1 MATGFKGLSIRRK
14 TWSGTYSPGTTVVYT
29 VPTDVMKAKIF
40 IKKIE
45 GLNIDT
51 SERIDLKIQRS
62 LNGTFTDVITFAQL
76 LPSAPGPNLDLAMA
90 VNYHTDSALSPA
102 FSVINATSSNG
113 DFVLAEA
120 VAGDR
125 IVAVVTSSGE
135 TFTVDAYIEETTATT
150 TAI

>member
-14 TWSGTYSPGTTVVYT
+14 TWNGTYSPGSTVVYT
-29 VPTDVMKAKIF
+29 VPSDVMKAKIF

-45 GLNIDT
+45 ALNLDT
-51 SERIDLKIQRS
+51 GENIQLNLQRS
-62 LNGTFTDVITFAQL
+62 LNGTFTTISNFASLQ
-76 LPSAPGPNLDLAMA
+76 SNTGTNLDASLG
-90 VNYHTDSALSPA
+90 VNYHTDSTVNPA
-102 FSVINATSSNG
+102 WSVVTFNG
-113 DFVLAEA
+113 SGSFTLAEA

-125 IVAVVTSSGE
+125 IVAVVSSSAE